1 MVMLKKKL
9 QTEDGQAVDL
19 LLDGQAVSLTDSG
32 VFVKSVDVEPQRVQ
46 TVKQILSLLKQL
58 PTEDPPRDL
67 VGKTIRRINALA
79 AIESAG
85 ILRPTN
91 IEHSDDRP
99 PA

>member
-1 MVMLKKKL
+1 MHKKKL
-9 QTEDGQAVDL
+9 QTEDSHAVDL

-46 TVKQILSLLKQL
+46 TVKQILGLLKQL
-58 PTEDPPRDL
+58 PAEDPPSDL

-79 AIESAG
+79 AIEGTG

-91 IEHSDDRP
+91 MGHPEDRP
-99 PA
+99 TA